1 MADAIVIA
9 IDGPA
14 AAGKGTLGKQLAQTF
29 DFAHL
34 DTGAL
39 YRGTALAAIEAGLDP
54 EADDFADRAT
64 QCAASLDPAILN
76 SPDLRRDEVG
86 QMASKVAVIQPVR
99 DALLAFQRNFAA
111 KPPGGKRGAVLD
123 GRDVGTVIC
132 PDASLKFFVTAS
144 DEARARRRFD
154 ELAAKDPSTDYDI
167 VLADLIAR
175 DKRDS
180 ERAAAPL
187 SQAPDAVLLDT
198 TELDIEAALKAA
210 LQICAARLGLK
221 S

>member
-1 MADAIVIA
+1 MTSTVIA

-14 AAGKGTLGKQLAQTF
+14 AAGKGTLAKQLAAHF

-39 YRGTALAAIEAGLDP
+39 YRATAFEALAAGLNP
-54 EADDFADRAT
+54 ESPDFDAAAT
-64 QCAASLDPAILN
+64 DCAKTLNAVILNDPAI
-76 SPDLRRDEVG
+76 RRDDVG
-86 QMASKVAVIQPVR
+86 QMASKVAVIPGVR
-99 DALLAFQRNFAA
+99 AALLDFQRQFASH
-111 KPPGGKRGAVLD
+111 PPSGKAGAVLD

-132 PDASLKFFVTAS
+132 PQADLKLFITAS
-144 DEARARRRFD
+144 DAARARRRYE
-154 ELAAKDPSTDYDI
+154 ELVARGDTGADYGQ

-187 SQAPDAVLLDT
+187 SQAADAVLLDT

-210 LQICAARLGLK
+210 LKICAARLGQ
-221 S
+221 